1 MRKKRDKERRNLMLD
16 AGIRIGMFLQLES
29 KAKSLK
35 PNIEMV
41 KIVREYAIAT
51 GCWNMN
57 NREGKRRCV
66 TGRLSK
72 LSKEA

>member
-1 MRKKRDKERRNLMLD
+1 MFD
-16 AGIRIGMFLQLES
+16 AGIRIGIILQLES
-29 KAKSLK
+29 KGNSLK
-35 PNIEMV
+35 PNIELG
-41 KIVREYAIAT
+41 KIVRQFAIAT

-72 LSKEA
+72 LSMEAR